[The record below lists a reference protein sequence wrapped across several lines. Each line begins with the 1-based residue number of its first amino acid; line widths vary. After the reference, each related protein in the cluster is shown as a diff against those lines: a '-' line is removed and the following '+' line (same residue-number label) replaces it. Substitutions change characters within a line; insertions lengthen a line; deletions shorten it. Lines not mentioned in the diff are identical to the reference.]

1 MAKRTRG
8 SHRPGQR
15 HPDRNRPARP
25 QPRPAGRPAGS
36 LSAEEE
42 ARAEELESQIVAQER
57 AADVGRAR
65 SRDRARTPE
74 VERPGRPRGQGLL
87 AARAAEEYGYVVR
100 DVRRIIRVGG
110 TLAAILAIVFVLV
123 DVMHIVTIS

>member
-15 HPDRNRPARP
+15 HPERNRPSRP
-25 QPRPAGRPAGS
+25 QPRPAGRPTGG

-57 AADVGRAR
+57 AADAGRTR
-65 SRDRARTPE
+65 FRDRAGSAE
-74 VERPGRPRGQGLL
+74 AERPGRPRGQGLL
-87 AARAAEEYGYVVR
+87 AARAAEEYAYVVR

-110 TLAAILAIVFVLV
+110 TLAAILAVVFLLV
-123 DVMHIVTIS
+123 DLMHVVTIS